1 MEHSNEKN
9 HTTIAR
15 VTTNWMRDTISSTRT
30 NNHEQMPCS
39 QNYSREQL
47 AQAAIELDML
57 PNESQLSMML
67 SDYSKLRDACRV
79 AEKKLK
85 SMYRPKRHKESE
97 QEIYTK
103 GG

>member
-1 MEHSNEKN
+1 MKKIIPLLLVLPLTGCVTLSAAQEQ
-9 HTTIAR
+9 TIMSR
-15 VTTNWMRDTISSTRT
+15 CPVLK
-30 NNHEQMPCS
+30 
-39 QNYSREQL
+39 NYSREQL
-47 AQAAIELDML
+47 AQAAIELNML

-85 SMYRPKRHKESE
+85 SMYRPKRQKESE